1 MDLDTDFDPL
11 AMFAGLAAG
20 GSRVQAVFL
29 GPPPPSLQAQVRQLL
44 TDGTGPLTSL
54 EEQFR
59 RQGSQDPAGE
69 LRRMFSAAQGVCVV
83 VVARDHGLVAI
94 PQLWFGSLE
103 SSEVDRL
110 VAGCADQAGDS
121 AELRRVVS
129 AIPPRAWPGALAT
142 LDGAMTDP
150 GTTREAWLAIAAG
163 VVQASQSA
171 LIDLAAEGTGSGPRE
186 RLADL
191 AWWTAEALAALAV
204 EAPGEDPVLGAE
216 LEVRCRLLTG
226 EVVTAGQAL
235 DRLAA
240 GGNADDLGEVLAAFV
255 DIVRRSPQASA
266 AAVWLAERLPVWDAQ
281 LGEPYETAQALF
293 RLQVATQRPTA
304 ELLASSALMAQRNR
318 KSMRQDLT
326 REPIWEVIDASGV
339 LLDPAEAAQL
349 AQRSTVAMVKRMES
363 GTVPWTRKEGMVRI
377 PAQALESW
385 LAILAAHGLT
395 P

>member
-1 MDLDTDFDPL
+1 MDLDADFDPL
-11 AMFAGLAAG
+11 AMFAGLASG

-29 GPPPPSLQAQVRQLL
+29 GPPPPSLQAQVRQLMA
-44 TDGTGPLTSL
+44 DGTGPLTAL

-59 RQGSQDPAGE
+59 RQGSQDPAGD

-103 SSEVDRL
+103 SGEVDRL

-121 AELRRVVS
+121 AELRRVVA
-129 AIPPRAWPGALAT
+129 AIPLRAWPGALAT
-142 LDGAMTDP
+142 LDGGMTDP
-150 GTTREAWLAIAAG
+150 AATREAWLAIAAG

-171 LIDLAAEGTGSGPRE
+171 LIDLAADGTGPGPRE

-226 EVVTAGQAL
+226 EVVAAGHAL

-255 DIVRRSPQASA
+255 DTVRRSPRAGEA
-266 AAVWLAERLPVWDAQ
+266 AIWLAQRLPDWDAQ

-293 RLQVATQRPTA
+293 RLQVAAQRPTE
-304 ELLASSALMAQRNR
+304 ELLVSSALMAKRDR
-318 KSMRQDLT
+318 KSARQDLT
-326 REPIWEVIDASGV
+326 REPIWEIVEASGQ
-339 LLDPAEAAQL
+339 LLDPTEAAQL

-363 GTVPWTRKEGMVRI
+363 GTLPWTRKDGMVRI

-385 LAILAAHGLT
+385 LAVLAAQGLT